1 MCECGNPS
9 AISLNIARLP
19 EENRID
25 EREGKPGLLEKQISC
40 VFSGAKISI
49 LPPPL
54 CVKAMLNFN
63 AMMLKFF
70 GDCLKNPLL
79 VVVAILNPL

>member
-1 MCECGNPS
+1 MYDCGTPS

-54 CVKAMLNFN
+54 YVKAMLNFN
-63 AMMLKFF
+63 AI
-70 GDCLKNPLL
+70 LL
-79 VVVAILNPL
+79 IFLIAV